1 MTDSPNNELGLGQCQ
16 NRSQARTPQK
26 SQFFGK
32 CAQYPHKKRS
42 IDWKE
47 SDRSGNVRAGPI
59 GELFRRL
66 DAIYDNARGRW
77 AARSR
82 KETG

>member
-1 MTDSPNNELGLGQCQ
+1 MTDSPKNELGLGQCQ
-16 NRSQARTPQK
+16 NRSHARTTK
-26 SQFFGK
+26 KRLVFGK
-32 CAQYPHKKRS
+32 CAQNTHKKRS
-42 IDWKE
+42 VDWKE
-47 SDRSGNVRAGPI
+47 SDSSGNVSSGPI